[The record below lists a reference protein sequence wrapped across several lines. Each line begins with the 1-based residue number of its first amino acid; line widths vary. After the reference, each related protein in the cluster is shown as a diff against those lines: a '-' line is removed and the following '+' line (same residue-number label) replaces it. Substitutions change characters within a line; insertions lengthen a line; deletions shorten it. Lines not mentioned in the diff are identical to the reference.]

1 MCGRFA
7 LVSELPR
14 IRELFKID
22 RADDGIGWTPKYN
35 IAPTTKVPVAIAS
48 LEGPKLIEAR
58 WGLVPHWER
67 DLKSSFKRINAR
79 SESVFE
85 KPSYR
90 SVIKKR
96 RCLVP
101 ASGFYEW
108 KKEGRGKSA
117 TKQPYFI
124 HLKDKAPMAFAGV
137 WTTWKSPEDEVVAT
151 FSVLTCTPNA
161 LVQPIHGR
169 MPVIL
174 EPELF
179 EAWLDPDLRERDLIE
194 PMLCALPQEKMGAYE
209 ISSYVGNVKNQ
220 GPQCI
225 EPQEAIA
232 TPVSPAPKVSSSQ
245 TAFALE

>member
-7 LVSELPR
+7 LVTDTPK

-22 RADDGIGWTPKYN
+22 RDDDGIEWSAKYN

-58 WGLVPHWER
+58 WGLVPHWDK

-124 HLKDKAPMAFAGV
+124 HLEDKEPLAFAGI
-137 WTTWKSPEDEVVAT
+137 WTTWKSPEGEVVAT

-179 EAWLDPDLRERDLIE
+179 EAWLDPDLQDRESIE
-194 PMLCALPQEKMGAYE
+194 PMLCALPAERMGAYE
-209 ISSYVGNVKNQ
+209 VLSYVGNVKNQ
-220 GPQCI
+220 GAQCL
-225 EPQEAIA
+225 EPNGAEAVLSELGSKPDA
-232 TPVSPAPKVSSSQ
+232 GQV
-245 TAFALE
+245 AFDLA